1 MSIQPARGTIKFEK
15 MLTIASLKNALTP
28 NPFDDG
34 GTGEGDFMEYLAEMV
49 LRHKGIRNTNLPM
62 IVNF

>member
-15 MLTIASLKNALTP
+15 MLTIASLKNALTA

-34 GTGEGDFMEYLAEMV
+34 GTGEGGCMGYFAEMV
-49 LRHKGIRNTNLPM
+49 LRYKGICNTNLPM
-62 IVNF
+62 IDNF